1 MTALSLWVS
10 STMHGP
16 SHFASSFGWPSDF
29 CFVTSHG
36 DQSIYTWV
44 FSGFHGPWR
53 FCPKSRFGFLSGAG
67 AASFSSSSL
76 GQTVTGSGTV
86 VSLDEVHGRSSVLTP
101 LQDSVP

>member
-1 MTALSLWVS
+1 MALSLCFS

-36 DQSIYTWV
+36 DQSINACV

-53 FCPKSRFGFLSGAG
+53 FCPKSRLVSLVGAR

-76 GQTVTGSGTV
+76 GQTVTSSGTV
-86 VSLDEVHGRSSVLTP
+86 VSFDQVHGRSGVLTP